1 MRRSNYSYEL
11 IGTKLRIF
19 PRPSVETTK
28 RLYIRFGKATDGL
41 APDIPDASIDGVSG
55 LHNLPWNN
63 INYSGI
69 NSIGRQWIRQYTFAL
84 SKEVLGL
91 VRSKFGSIPIPNG
104 DLQLNGSDLLS
115 QAQSEKEK
123 LMSNLKEML
132 DSMTYDKLL
141 EGQAAEVGNMQTIL
155 KAVPIPLGKVITI
168 G

>member
-1 MRRSNYSYEL
+1 M
-11 IGTKLRIF
+11 
-19 PRPSVETTK
+19 V
-28 RLYIRFGKATDGL
+28 
-41 APDIPDASIDGVSG
+41 PDISDSSIDGVSG

-63 INYSGI
+63 ISYAQI

-104 DLQLNGSDLLS
+104 DLQLNGGDLLS

-123 LMSNLKEML
+123 LMSGLKEML